1 MHRSGVYV
9 CVVPRQRQPQRILT
23 SDAAERDSK
32 QKEKKIKIL
41 QASVISRDGGSPPP
55 CVSGECKQ
63 QNCGVD
69 DEGGGSGKEWEGAEG
84 AEGAEVVS
92 EIDA

>member
-41 QASVISRDGGSPPP
+41 QASVTGRGGAPP

-69 DEGGGSGKEWEGAEG
+69 EGGSEREWEGAE
-84 AEGAEVVS
+84 AVS